1 MRHDEDLLDQ
11 LTAEHQAVLVH
22 FSELSGLPSGDPQRK
37 ELVDLVTDQ
46 LVRHT
51 RAEEQHLYPLARD
64 RLADGPAVVEREL
77 ADHRGVEALLTE
89 LRPTRV
95 DSPRFDRLVAR
106 LIEEVTGHA
115 GEEESR
121 LFPAVRAV
129 TTEAE
134 LRDLAVRARETERR
148 SSGRPHHQ
156 PPTERPA
163 DRLPPPERPL
173 MERLR
178 AFLTPGGPR

>member
-1 MRHDEDLLDQ
+1 MQHDEDLLDQ
-11 LTAEHQAVLVH
+11 LTADHQAVLVR
-22 FSELSGLPSGDPQRK
+22 FSELSGLPSGDRRRK
-37 ELVDLVTDQ
+37 ELADLVTDQ

-77 ADHRGVEALLTE
+77 ADHRAVEALLGE
-89 LRPTRV
+89 LRPTRAGG
-95 DSPRFDRLVAR
+95 PRFDRLVAQ
-106 LIEEVTGHA
+106 LAEEVTRHA
-115 GEEESR
+115 AEEENR

-129 TTEAE
+129 TTEDE
-134 LRDLAVRARETERR
+134 LRLLAARARETKED
-148 SSGRPHHQ
+148 SSGRPRHQ
-156 PPTERPA
+156 PPAERPA

-178 AFLTPGGPR
+178 DFLTPGGPR

>member
-1 MRHDEDLLDQ
+1 MQHDEDLLDQ
-11 LTAEHQAVLVH
+11 LTADHQAVLVH

-37 ELVDLVTDQ
+37 ELADQVTDQ

-64 RLADGPAVVEREL
+64 RLTDGPAVVEREL
-77 ADHRGVEALLTE
+77 ADHGAVEALLGE
-89 LRPTRV
+89 LRPTRA
-95 DSPRFDRLVAR
+95 DGPSFDRLVAR
-106 LIEEVTGHA
+106 LAEEVTRHA
-115 GEEESR
+115 AEEEHR

-134 LRDLAVRARETERR
+134 LRLLAARARETKAR
-148 SSGRPHHQ
+148 SSGRPRHQ
-156 PPTERPA
+156 PPTKRPA

-178 AFLTPGGPR
+178 EFLTPGGPR